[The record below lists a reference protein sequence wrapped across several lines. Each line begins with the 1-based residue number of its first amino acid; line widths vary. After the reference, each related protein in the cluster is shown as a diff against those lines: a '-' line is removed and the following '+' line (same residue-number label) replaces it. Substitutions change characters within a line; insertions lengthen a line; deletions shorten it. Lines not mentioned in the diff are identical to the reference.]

1 MITIHFQLLNK
12 NGSVVNRFVK
22 DYADGV
28 DPCILLQNIQ
38 TIVRRY
44 RNYPDY
50 YSCKVIVFRSSLSRD
65 CEVYFDN
72 TFIYK
77 QLNNKQ
83 NGYIKKNSFF
93 VE

>member
-12 NGSVVNRFVK
+12 NGSVVNRFCK
-22 DYADGV
+22 DYAEVIDACV
-28 DPCILLQNIQ
+28 LLNNIQ
-38 TIVRRY
+38 TIVRQY

-83 NGYIKKNSFF
+83 NGYIKQNCF
-93 VE
+93 VFE